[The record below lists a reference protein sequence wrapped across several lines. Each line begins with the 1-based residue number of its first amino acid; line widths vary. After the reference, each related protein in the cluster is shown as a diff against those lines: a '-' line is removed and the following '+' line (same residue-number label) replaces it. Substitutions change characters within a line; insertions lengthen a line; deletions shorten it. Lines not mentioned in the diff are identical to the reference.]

1 LLTTLILPIVAN
13 YTGDGLRVKFQQW
26 RGRDREPVSRAE
38 LETALREVRALPNWE
53 TPSEPA
59 IALASERVASTLGE
73 FGWPEDLATRDADV
87 VVRQVIESLRLIHN
101 PEAGH
106 VLAGQGPCL
115 MIIGWV
121 VNKPHWQATGP
132 SWTASCGVSTPAWR
146 AGLGGSSNGSGRS
159 KGQTMVERAH
169 PKTARDVRPLGLDDR
184 VLTDQMRRAE

>member
-1 LLTTLILPIVAN
+1 M
-13 YTGDGLRVKFQQW
+13 KFQQW

-121 VNKPHWQATGP
+121 VNKPLGRN
-132 SWTASCGVSTPAWR
+132 ASPAIVSRCRTF
-146 AGLGGSSNGSGRS
+146 GQRS
-159 KGQTMVERAH
+159 LPPRCMPQCI
-169 PKTARDVRPLGLDDR
+169 
-184 VLTDQMRRAE
+184 QW